1 MDLRIFKT
9 LNPSNGWLLTLK
21 SSHSASGSS
30 KFTSVMLEH
39 SWHRQWH
46 QCDPKVFLPGLPQI
60 STIGLPLKTYISN
73 FGRGLCRGKLQ
84 GVARSCGSEFLS
96 NMVEHL
102 STSNLANLQTIRFI
116 VIYKQCITRLAHEL
130 CPPRWDPCRTH
141 QGWWEPRAARPRP
154 ASIGCRPQL
163 RNGPGTTIRN
173 PCRISWNPTW
183 RSISDNVQ

>member
-1 MDLRIFKT
+1 MADCSL
-9 LNPSNGWLLTLK
+9 SNLLILPQARQ
-21 SSHSASGSS
+21 SSHQWCWSTPGTGNGINATPKSFCPGFHKFPQLGCRWKPTSQTLGGGSVVASC
-30 KFTSVMLEH
+30 KE
-39 SWHRQWH
+39 
-46 QCDPKVFLPGLPQI
+46 
-60 STIGLPLKTYISN
+60 
-73 FGRGLCRGKLQ
+73 LQ